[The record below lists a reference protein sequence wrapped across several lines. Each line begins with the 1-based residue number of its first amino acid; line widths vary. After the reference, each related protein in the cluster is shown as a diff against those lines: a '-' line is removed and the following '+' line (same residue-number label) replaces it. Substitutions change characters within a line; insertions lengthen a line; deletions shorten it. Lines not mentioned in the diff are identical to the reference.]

1 MTSSRLQRELKKKL
15 PFESPEQE
23 TVLNILQTNDRSE
36 NRFGRLCRP
45 YGLTSSQYNVL
56 RNLRGEGNPMP
67 CLEIGEM
74 STWYSPTGATGY
86 TDFPVD
92 AQV

>member
-1 MTSSRLQRELKKKL
+1 MGLVVQGVGEDA
-15 PFESPEQE
+15 PPESEVE
-23 TVLNILQTNDRSE
+23 SAVERV
-36 NRFGRLCRP
+36 F
-45 YGLTSSQYNVL
+45 L